1 MKHIMKKTVFLALV
15 NLFFSISSFA
25 NDAWEFEIE
34 PYFMG
39 VNISGDASLGRVDGV
54 DVDVDTH
61 EIIETL
67 NMGAML
73 HFEAM
78 HESNL
83 GFYLDYSFMDLRG
96 KKNVTQGIVTN
107 ADIKQSASEA
117 VGIYRVKFS
126 DKTNL
131 DYLFGLRY
139 WNNEFKVDID
149 TSLRSSR
156 QLKLNERED
165 WFDLV
170 LGLRGATK
178 VNNNLITYGHLDFG
192 GFNLQSKFTGSVRV
206 GLKYIIT
213 KYFLLDFQYKAL
225 WVDYEDGN
233 YGDKNYFK
241 YDTVTSGP
249 IIGLIFKF

>member
-1 MKHIMKKTVFLALV
+1 MKHIMKKIVAIAFV
-15 NLFFSISSFA
+15 SSFFTISSFA

-54 DVDVDTH
+54 DVNVDTH

-78 HESNL
+78 HKSNF
-83 GFYLDYSFMDLRG
+83 GFYLDYAFMDLRS
-96 KKNVTQGIVTN
+96 KKNVTQGIVTS
-107 ADIKQSASEA
+107 ADIKQSVSEA
-117 VGIYRVKFS
+117 VGLYRVKFS

-139 WNNEFKVDID
+139 WNNEFKVNVD
-149 TSLRSSR
+149 TSLRSTHEV
-156 QLKLNERED
+156 QLNQRED
-165 WFDLV
+165 WFDLI
-170 LGLRGATK
+170 LGIRGATK

-192 GFNLQSKFTGSVRV
+192 GLNLQSKFTGSIRV

-213 KYFLLDFQYKAL
+213 KSFLLDFQYKAL
-225 WVDYEDGN
+225 WVDYEDGH
-233 YGDKNYFK
+233 YGDNDYFK
-241 YDTVTSGP
+241 YDTVTYGP
-249 IIGLIFKF
+249 IIGLIYKF